1 MPKYNVHEAKTQL
14 SKLLERVAAGEEVII
29 AKSGVPV
36 ARLVPASPPKER
48 PLGTEKGRVFVADDF
63 DAPLP
68 RTSSKPSRSEGPPR
82 HPNLVVDARGARTP
96 RASQPKA
103 PHQVG

>member
-29 AKSGVPV
+29 ARSGVPV
-36 ARLVPASPPKER
+36 ARLVPAAPVQER
-48 PLGTEKGRVFVADDF
+48 SLGTEKGRVFVADDF

-68 RTSSKPSRSEGPPR
+68 KD
-82 HPNLVVDARGARTP
+82 LL
-96 RASQPKA
+96 KA
-103 PHQVG
+103 FEK

>member
-1 MPKYNVHEAKTQL
+1 MPKYNIHEAKTHL

-36 ARLVPASPPKER
+36 ARLVPAAPVHER

-68 RTSSKPSRSEGPPR
+68 KD
-82 HPNLVVDARGARTP
+82 LL
-96 RASQPKA
+96 KA
-103 PHQVG
+103 FEE

>member
-1 MPKYNVHEAKTQL
+1 MPKYNVHEAKTHL

-36 ARLVPASPPKER
+36 ARLVPAAPVKER

-68 RTSSKPSRSEGPPR
+68 KD
-82 HPNLVVDARGARTP
+82 LL
-96 RASQPKA
+96 KA
-103 PHQVG
+103 FEE

>member
-1 MPKYNVHEAKTQL
+1 MRTMPKYNVHEAKTQL
-14 SKLLERVAAGEEVII
+14 SKLMERVAAGEEVII

-36 ARLVPASPPKER
+36 ARLVPATPALER

-68 RTSSKPSRSEGPPR
+68 KDV
-82 HPNLVVDARGARTP
+82 L
-96 RASQPKA
+96 KA
-103 PHQVG
+103 FEK